1 MDPTMT
7 EHDFRFPR
15 RPGSRSPA
23 HGYRHGHDFHGDI
36 HVHGDPPSHSHLS
49 QARAMAMPDGSLLGN
64 ALFPCLENAAAAEP
78 AKSIDQL
85 RRDDPLA
92 TQVWKFFNR
101 AKQQLPNQERLENLT
116 WRMMALN
123 MRKPMQHAEPMLP
136 SKQQQQQQQ
145 SRLNRPAT
153 QHAPSGIAQL
163 RKTSDM
169 MVDNTADAMNLDD
182 FIFSDSLVSSGGLMS
197 PPPAPCKLEE
207 LSPAS
212 GPSSATTAI
221 PIKSRKD
228 DYDAGHFVPQSVPH
242 PHRLDNSEFNYV
254 QRHLRKT
261 SIDERQARKRP
272 ANFSPHLL
280 AVGGISGGDV
290 DLEASSEL
298 QAFSLDNSSPVTM
311 EQLAHGGSSVAPF
324 SLDAFM
330 EHDAVMNQ
338 TAAHYQQNFSFSPSS
353 SPMIPHGPFSNMFQH
368 SSSIPASSS
377 LNAADLYSPGSAYQ
391 STTSTP
397 LGNADNWYFGSHP
410 RQQQQHQDMR
420 PQSSHTLANTV
431 GHTQQQLMYNG
442 SSSNVSQL
450 YSAGTEPQSLSS
462 ISTASASFSHVDP
475 TQVFQNGGPGQVASP
490 TMSMR
495 PDNSNG
501 GSSSS
506 SNLFSFGADSD
517 DEEASSTLQ
526 GQNMAMHGDFSSSL
540 DDVGCLGWDAS
551 LPGQFSTQAARF
563 PGGPP
568 RKQVT
573 IGGTTTDYVDNLGAD
588 WEGSGLGRS
597 QSFKSNK
604 TQQQKKISRTASTPS
619 HMGMKHNDVDQSAH
633 SLPTSPG
640 DNPPD
645 SMSGFSSANPSRPS
659 SPPTG
664 SKRGSTTNLQ
674 AAGGAGNQ
682 NDGGTPTTCTNCFT
696 QTTPLWRRNPE
707 GQPLCNACG
716 LFLKLHGVVRPLSLK
731 TDVIKKRNRGSGPSG
746 GSGGAR
752 SRKTAAATG
761 SAAASRKSSTL
772 SMATVAAAAT
782 TTTTTTTTN
791 STNSRNIINNGSNS
805 LSPPATRHML
815 PKGSESP
822 VAGTTSSG
830 TTTAGSTPNSHYGGN
845 TGLSGSGS
853 GSGGSGSGSGSGGGG
868 SGSGKGVVP
877 IASAPPKT
885 TPGPGASSG
894 SRGAAASLSSS
905 SKRQRRHSK
914 SAGATDTF
922 GGGGGGGMEIDSP
935 NETAAVGDMS
945 SHSHTHT
952 HTHTHGQSQGQ
963 GRGTLH
969 TAGMMGSLSATMLS
983 GSFGL
988 QAGHTAH
995 AGHHGTHG
1003 AHATH
1008 TPQRHAMN
1016 HGNMGMMSLGHHQ
1029 PGGPQLSTAGGSAG
1043 TQEWEWLTMSL

>member
-15 RPGSRSPA
+15 RPGPRSPG
-23 HGYRHGHDFHGDI
+23 HGYRHGHGFHGDI
-36 HVHGDPPSHSHLS
+36 HVHGDPSSHSHLS
-49 QARAMAMPDGSLLGN
+49 KARAMAMADGNLLGN

-85 RRDDPLA
+85 RHDDPLA
-92 TQVWKFFNR
+92 TQVWKFFSK

-123 MRKPMQHAEPMLP
+123 MRKPTQHAEPMLP
-136 SKQQQQQQQ
+136 SKQQQQQQQQQQQ

-261 SIDERQARKRP
+261 SIDERQHQARKRP

-280 AVGGISGGDV
+280 AVGGTSGGDV

-298 QAFSLDNSSPVTM
+298 QGFSLDHSSPVTM

-353 SPMIPHGPFSNMFQH
+353 SPMIPHGPFSNMYQH

-397 LGNADNWYFGSHP
+397 MGNADNWYFGSHP
-410 RQQQQHQDMR
+410 RQQQHQDMR

-431 GHTQQQLMYNG
+431 GHNQQQLMYNNG
-442 SSSNVSQL
+442 SSSNGSQL
-450 YSAGTEPQSLSS
+450 YSAGTASQSLSS

-501 GSSSS
+501 SSS

-563 PGGPP
+563 PAGPP

-588 WEGSGLGRS
+588 WEGSVLGRS

-645 SMSGFSSANPSRPS
+645 SISGFSSANPSRPS
-659 SPPTG
+659 SPPIG

-682 NDGGTPTTCTNCFT
+682 NDGGAPTTCTNCFT

-752 SRKTAAATG
+752 SRKTATAAG

-782 TTTTTTTTN
+782 TTTTTN
-791 STNSRNIINNGSNS
+791 STNSRTIINNGNNS
-805 LSPPATRHML
+805 LSPPPTRHML

-845 TGLSGSGS
+845 TGLSGG
-853 GSGGSGSGSGSGGGG
+853 GGGSGSGSGSGN
-868 SGSGKGVVP
+868 GKGVVP
-877 IASAPPKT
+877 IAAAPPKT
-885 TPGPGASSG
+885 TPGPGASSV
-894 SRGAAASLSSS
+894 SRGTAASSSSS

-914 SAGATDTF
+914 SAATDTF
-922 GGGGGGGMEIDSP
+922 GGGGGGMEIDSP
-935 NETAAVGDMS
+935 NETAAVGDIS
-945 SHSHTHT
+945 SHGHG
-952 HTHTHGQSQGQ
+952 HGQGQ
-963 GRGTLH
+963 SRATLH

-995 AGHHGTHG
+995 AGHHGSHG
-1003 AHATH
+1003 TH

-1029 PGGPQLSTAGGSAG
+1029 PGGPQLSTAGGSTG

>member
-15 RPGSRSPA
+15 RPGPRSPG
-23 HGYRHGHDFHGDI
+23 HGYRHDHGFHGDI

-49 QARAMAMPDGSLLGN
+49 QARAMAMADGNLLGN

-92 TQVWKFFNR
+92 TQVWKFFSK

-123 MRKPMQHAEPMLP
+123 MRKPTQHAEPMLP

-145 SRLNRPAT
+145 QSRLNRPAA

-197 PPPAPCKLEE
+197 PPPAPCKLED

-280 AVGGISGGDV
+280 AVGGTSGGEV
-290 DLEASSEL
+290 DLDASSEL
-298 QAFSLDNSSPVTM
+298 QAFSLDNNSPVTM

-353 SPMIPHGPFSNMFQH
+353 SPMIPHGPFSNMYQH

-391 STTSTP
+391 STASTP
-397 LGNADNWYFGSHP
+397 LGNPDNWYFGSHP
-410 RQQQQHQDMR
+410 RQQQHQDMR

-431 GHTQQQLMYNG
+431 GHNQQQLMYNG
-442 SSSNVSQL
+442 SSSNGSQL
-450 YSAGTEPQSLSS
+450 YSAGTGSQSLSS

-495 PDNSNG
+495 PDNSN

-619 HMGMKHNDVDQSAH
+619 HMGTKHNDVDQSAH
-633 SLPTSPG
+633 SLPTSPA

-659 SPPTG
+659 SPPIG

-682 NDGGTPTTCTNCFT
+682 NDGGAPTTCTNCFT

-746 GSGGAR
+746 GSGSAR

-782 TTTTTTTTN
+782 TTTTTN
-791 STNSRNIINNGSNS
+791 STNSRTIINNGNNS

-845 TGLSGSGS
+845 TGLSGG
-853 GSGGSGSGSGSGGGG
+853 GGSG

-877 IASAPPKT
+877 IAAAPLKT
-885 TPGPGASSG
+885 TPGPGASSV
-894 SRGAAASLSSS
+894 SRGAAASSSSS

-914 SAGATDTF
+914 SAATDTF
-922 GGGGGGGMEIDSP
+922 GGGGGGGGGDMEIDSP
-935 NETAAVGDMS
+935 NETAAVGDIS
-945 SHSHTHT
+945 SHG
-952 HTHTHGQSQGQ
+952 HTHGHGHGQ

-969 TAGMMGSLSATMLS
+969 TESMMGSLSATMLS

-995 AGHHGTHG
+995 AGHHGSHG
-1003 AHATH
+1003 HHGTH
-1008 TPQRHAMN
+1008 TLQRHAMN

>member
-15 RPGSRSPA
+15 RPGPRSPS
-23 HGYRHGHDFHGDI
+23 HEYRDGHHGDI
-36 HVHGDPPSHSHLS
+36 HVHGDPPSRSHLS
-49 QARAMAMPDGSLLGN
+49 QARAISMADGNLLGN

-85 RRDDPLA
+85 RHDDPLA
-92 TQVWKFFNR
+92 TQVWKFFSR

-123 MRKPMQHAEPMLP
+123 MRKPTQHAEPVLL
-136 SKQQQQQQQ
+136 SKQQQ
-145 SRLNRPAT
+145 SRLHRPAT
-153 QHAPSGIAQL
+153 QHASSGIAQL

-169 MVDNTADAMNLDD
+169 MVDNTADAMNIDD
-182 FIFSDSLVSSGGLMS
+182 FIFSDSLVSSGDLMS

-228 DYDAGHFVPQSVPH
+228 DYDAGQAVPQSVPH

-261 SIDERQARKRP
+261 SIDDRQHQARKRP

-280 AVGGISGGDV
+280 AVGGTSGGDV
-290 DLEASSEL
+290 DLEVSSEL
-298 QAFSLDNSSPVTM
+298 QGFSLDHSSPVTM

-338 TAAHYQQNFSFSPSS
+338 TAAHYQQNLSFSPSS
-353 SPMIPHGPFSNMFQH
+353 SPMIPHGPFSNMYQH

-391 STTSTP
+391 STAST
-397 LGNADNWYFGSHP
+397 LSGHADNWYFGSQP
-410 RQQQQHQDMR
+410 RQQQHRDMR

-431 GHTQQQLMYNG
+431 GHNQQQLMYNG
-442 SSSNVSQL
+442 SSSSGSQL
-450 YSAGTEPQSLSS
+450 YSAGTGSQSLSS

-495 PDNSNG
+495 PDHSNG
-501 GSSSS
+501 

-517 DEEASSTLQ
+517 DEEASSALHS
-526 GQNMAMHGDFSSSL
+526 QNMAMHGDFSSPL

-588 WEGSGLGRS
+588 WEGFGLGRS

-604 TQQQKKISRTASTPS
+604 TQHQKKISRTASTPS
-619 HMGMKHNDVDQSAH
+619 QLGMKQNDVDQSAQ

-674 AAGGAGNQ
+674 AAGGTGNQ
-682 NDGGTPTTCTNCFT
+682 NDGGAPTTCTNCFT

-746 GSGGAR
+746 GSSGVR
-752 SRKTAAATG
+752 SRKTATATG

-782 TTTTTTTTN
+782 TN
-791 STNSRNIINNGSNS
+791 STNSRTFINNGNNS

-845 TGLSGSGS
+845 TGLSG
-853 GSGGSGSGSGSGGGG
+853 GGGG
-868 SGSGKGVVP
+868 SGGKGVVP
-877 IASAPPKT
+877 IAAAPPKT
-885 TPGPGASSG
+885 TPGPGASSV
-894 SRGAAASLSSS
+894 SRGAAASSSSS

-914 SAGATDTF
+914 SAATDTF
-922 GGGGGGGMEIDSP
+922 GGGGGGMEIDSP
-935 NETAAVGDMS
+935 NETTAVGDIS
-945 SHSHTHT
+945 P
-952 HTHTHGQSQGQ
+952 HGHGHGQGQ
-963 GRGTLH
+963 GRAMLH
-969 TAGMMGSLSATMLS
+969 TAGMMDSLSATMLS
-983 GSFGL
+983 GGSFGL
-988 QAGHTAH
+988 QAGH
-995 AGHHGTHG
+995 AGHHGTH
-1003 AHATH
+1003 TL
-1008 TPQRHAMN
+1008 QRHAMN